1 MIVLSGRVHALAN
14 LSARQAKERGL
25 LMSGTFGQPGSISS
39 ASASLQSY
47 LVNKLTQR
55 LSTAGSTLFKLT
67 WKPLVTPL
75 GTPSSLL
82 RASVL
87 RMEDTDCGSWPTP
100 RTPTGGAEA
109 GSRKKELG
117 RTKSGGSDLQA
128 TAQLAAWPTCA
139 ARDFKSEEATDEF
152 NEKRWGHPRG
162 KPLSAAATLAAWQSP
177 TCPTNTDGHQ
187 AGNNRFTSSV
197 TDNLAP
203 WSTARANK
211 RGFPDSHGSDER
223 PMDSGLMPI
232 GYRAAMESGGPLN
245 PEFSRWLMGYPGEW
259 TCSEGLVTPSSL
271 SKRRRL
277 LKRPLDTD
285 GGDHG

>member
-1 MIVLSGRVHALAN
+1 MNDQSRTSGQVNWVDSLNVTSSPALAGGAVPCDSPAGPMIVLSGRVHVPAN
-14 LSARQAKERGL
+14 LSARLARERGL

-39 ASASLQSY
+39 ASESLQSS

-55 LSTAGSTLFKLT
+55 LNTAGSTLFKLP

-75 GTPSSLL
+75 GMPSSLL

-87 RMEDTDCGSWPTP
+87 RTDDIDCGSRPTP
-100 RTPTGGAEA
+100 RTPTGGAET

-128 TAQLAAWPTCA
+128 TAQLAAW
-139 ARDFKSEEATDEF
+139 
-152 NEKRWGHPRG
+152 
-162 KPLSAAATLAAWQSP
+162 QSP
-177 TCPTNTDGHQ
+177 TCPTNTNGHQ
-187 AGNNRFTSSV
+187 AGNNRFISSV

-211 RGFPDSHGSDER
+211 WGFPDSHGSDER
-223 PMDSGLMPI
+223 PMDFGLMPI

-245 PEFSRWLMGYPGEW
+245 PEFSRWLMGYPEEW

-277 LKRPLDTD
+277 LKLLVPPSDSDR
-285 GGDHG
+285 